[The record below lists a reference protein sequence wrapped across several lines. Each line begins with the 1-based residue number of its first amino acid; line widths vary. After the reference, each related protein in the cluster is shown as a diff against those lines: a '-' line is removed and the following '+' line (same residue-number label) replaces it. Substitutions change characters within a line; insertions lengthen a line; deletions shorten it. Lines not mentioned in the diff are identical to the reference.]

1 MRSWQKMHS
10 IRICTYSSSIDKKN
24 YSNSVIISYLILK
37 SRRKKR
43 ERKYKTEDST
53 RYSLEPFLGR
63 FSKPHFRGI
72 LRYKVVFSNVRCYIY
87 ACIWTRGCNASC
99 DAAATNEGWGPWR
112 VCAPSP
118 YRVYNAPPPFLSPSL
133 HPLAR
138 PPTIQLSPS
147 PLFSPPIFTP
157 GAPRY
162 IPATLPGVT

>member
-1 MRSWQKMHS
+1 M
-10 IRICTYSSSIDKKN
+10 CTYSSNVDKKN
-24 YSNSVIISYLILK
+24 YHNSSIISYLILK
-37 SRRKKR
+37 YKEHRDEKKKYIYIYNRRFDAIFSPTAVSRSPIF
-43 ERKYKTEDST
+43 E
-53 RYSLEPFLGR
+53 G
-63 FSKPHFRGI
+63 FSAIRW
-72 LRYKVVFSNVRCYIY
+72 FSRTLDVIYIY

-138 PPTIQLSPS
+138 PPTILQLSPS